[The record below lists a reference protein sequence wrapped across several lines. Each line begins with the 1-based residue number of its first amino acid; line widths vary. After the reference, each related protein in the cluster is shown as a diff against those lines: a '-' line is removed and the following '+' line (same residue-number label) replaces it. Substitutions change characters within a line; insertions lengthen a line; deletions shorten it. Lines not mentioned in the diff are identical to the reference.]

1 MRKSAA
7 DRFITAEHGRESA
20 RAIVLMSG
28 RAVTGGCDFGVSFEL
43 AMQARWGRA
52 SAAGGR
58 CVAATNTTQPSSASD
73 R

>member
-1 MRKSAA
+1 MRKSA
-7 DRFITAEHGRESA
+7 DRCITVEHGRESA

-28 RAVTGGCDFGVSFEL
+28 RVVTGGCDFGVSFEL

-52 SAAGGR
+52 SAGGR